1 MHSTNT
7 LRSGSATSKERLATL
22 DGASLLLRQLRSAAI
37 TQIDELSSTQS
48 GGRGSSDLVRILA
61 SLRGDLTSAQFSAI
75 SAKSH
80 DVKAM
85 GLRQILQQSDAR
97 INRVANRAEV
107 VLRSFAS
114 SEDFDEKI
122 AAELLKLI
130 MLSCTANR
138 AVNDQIRAG
147 ITRAQT

>member
-1 MHSTNT
+1 
-7 LRSGSATSKERLATL
+7 
-22 DGASLLLRQLRSAAI
+22 
-37 TQIDELSSTQS
+37 
-48 GGRGSSDLVRILA
+48 
-61 SLRGDLTSAQFSAI
+61 
-75 SAKSH
+75 
-80 DVKAM
+80 M